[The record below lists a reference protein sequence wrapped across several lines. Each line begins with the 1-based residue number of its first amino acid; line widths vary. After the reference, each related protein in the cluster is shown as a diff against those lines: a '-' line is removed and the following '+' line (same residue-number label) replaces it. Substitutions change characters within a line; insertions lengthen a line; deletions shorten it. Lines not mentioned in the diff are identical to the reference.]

1 MDKDRMAKQKFNIL
15 LLVDTSRSMQ
25 GKRIEQVNQAIHDI
39 SGYLKDMQTENTNV
53 DFYISILTF
62 GTDAVWHDN
71 QKEVDIDSFNFKD
84 IKAFGQ
90 SNLHLAYHKLNDVLK
105 KESQGGMMPDFGG
118 VAPVILLL
126 TDGHPSKGNIKE
138 ELELLRN
145 KPWFKVAL
153 KYGIAIE
160 LNDDRTIKVL
170 RDFVSGNGDVIQV
183 YNSNLLERIIKI
195 IVMTASKVK
204 STSNSVHNHKYVSI
218 TQQIQQEIAESLDS
232 VEDWEW

>member
-1 MDKDRMAKQKFNIL
+1 MTKQKFNII

-25 GKRIEQVNQAIHDI
+25 GERIEQVNQAISDI
-39 SGYLKDMQTENTNV
+39 SKYLKDMQSENTNV
-53 DFYISILTF
+53 DFFISILDFSTE
-62 GTDAVWHDN
+62 AKWHQDK
-71 QKEVDIDSFNFKD
+71 KEFDINNFKFNE
-84 IKAFGQ
+84 IKAFGY
-90 SNLHLAYHKLNDVLK
+90 SNLHLAYHELNDVLR
-105 KESQGGMMPDFGG
+105 KESVGGMMPDFGG

-138 ELELLRN
+138 ELELLRS

-160 LNDDRTIKVL
+160 LNDERTIRVL
-170 RDFVSGNGDVIQV
+170 KDFVSGNGDVIQV
-183 YNSNLLERIIKI
+183 YNSNLLNKIIKI

-204 STSNSVHNHKYVSI
+204 STSNSVHSTKYQSV
-218 TQQIQQEIAESLDS
+218 TDQVQQEIQEALAD

>member
-1 MDKDRMAKQKFNIL
+1 MNRDRMAKQKFNII

-25 GKRIEQVNQAIHDI
+25 GKRIEQVNQAISDI
-39 SGYLKDMQTENTNV
+39 SLYLKDMQQENSNV
-53 DFYISILTF
+53 DFYVSILTF
-62 GTDAVWHDN
+62 GTEAKWYN
-71 QKEVDIDSFNFKD
+71 EQKEMDINTFSFNK

-90 SNLHLAYHKLNDVLK
+90 SNLHLAYHELNNVLK

-126 TDGHPSKGNIKE
+126 TDGHPSKGNHKE
-138 ELELLRN
+138 ELELLRT

-160 LNDDRTIKVL
+160 LNDDRTLKVL
-170 RDFVSGNGDVIQV
+170 RDYVSNNGDVIQV
-183 YNSNLLERIIKI
+183 YNANLLERIIKI
-195 IVMTASKVK
+195 IVMTTSKVK
-204 STSNSVHNHKYVSI
+204 SVLNSVHNHKYVSI
-218 TQQIQQEIAESLDS
+218 TQQIQQEIAESLDL

>member
-71 QKEVDIDSFNFKD
+71 QKEVGIDSFNFKD